1 MNLFVKNNGKK
12 MFDQEQKMKIWKH
25 KTKDKEI
32 YTATTIGRN
41 DKFIHDD
48 IYMTVLH
55 YFSDLC
61 LITIVNSGVKIF
73 YACYQWVITWLCE
86 CSLEQIQFPEDC
98 WCQPPKKS
106 SNCFFIAIC
115 SWNHWATCA
124 NCLYSNYMLST
135 HFRIQQPA
143 YFETIG
149 DPCYL
154 TGSFL
159 L

>member
-1 MNLFVKNNGKK
+1 
-12 MFDQEQKMKIWKH
+12 MKILKH

-48 IYMTVLH
+48 IYTTELH
-55 YFSDLC
+55 YFSDLW
-61 LITIVNSGVKIF
+61 LIIIVNSGVKIF
-73 YACYQWVITWLCE
+73 WCLLSISSHMIVRV
-86 CSLEQIQFPEDC
+86 QFGANTI
-98 WCQPPKKS
+98 S
-106 SNCFFIAIC
+106 
-115 SWNHWATCA
+115 CA

-135 HFRIQQPA
+135 HFRIQHPA
-143 YFETIG
+143 YFETID
-149 DPCYL
+149 DPGYL